1 MENKYDFSRKRKLE
15 EEYNELMDRLSTVKH
30 ELALED
36 HKADAFKAIQR
47 IAEKFPFVYYRHD
60 TFRPDAAIQGDY
72 YTEYLLNS
80 RLIQC
85 REPSDRSDIEIA
97 GLVMRVSHWGNVDCK
112 VFYEQ
117 CAGGEHDYVTM
128 FNGAVD
134 HDIEKKL
141 IYGMTED
148 QAKEFIKKSV
158 EAANVHKL
166 AEEVEKAYA
175 ILNQE

>member
-1 MENKYDFSRKRKLE
+1 MENKYDYSRKRKLE
-15 EEYNELMDRLSTVKH
+15 EEYNALMDRLATVKH

-60 TFRPDAAIQGDY
+60 TFRPDAAIFGDY
-72 YTEYLLNS
+72 YKEYLLNS
-80 RLIQC
+80 RLIKC
-85 REPSDRSDIEIA
+85 REPSDSSESEIA
-97 GLVMRVSHWGNVDCK
+97 GVVMLVSHWGSVNCEVS
-112 VFYEQ
+112 YEQ
-117 CAGGEHDYVTM
+117 FSGGENDFVTM

-148 QAKEFIKKSV
+148 QTKEFVKKSV
-158 EAANVHKL
+158 GAANVHKL
-166 AEEVEKAYA
+166 VEEVEKAYE
-175 ILNQE
+175 ILK

>member
-15 EEYNELMDRLSTVKH
+15 EEYNELMKRLSTVKH
-30 ELALED
+30 DLALED

-60 TFRPDAAIQGDY
+60 TFRPDAAIYGDY

-80 RLIQC
+80 RLIKC
-85 REPSDRSDIEIA
+85 REPTSSSEIEIA
-97 GLVMRVSHWGNVDCK
+97 GLVMRVSHLAANDK

-117 CAGGEHDYVTM
+117 FSGGEKDVVTM

-134 HDIEKKL
+134 HDIEQKL

-175 ILNQE
+175 ILKQE